1 MMIITDRTASPVE
14 RSVMLTDLP
23 QVLPSSVKIV
33 LLLELINATA
43 GIYELLLTG
52 EERVAL

>member
-14 RSVMLTDLP
+14 RRVMLTNLP
-23 QVLPSSVKIV
+23 QVLPRSVKIV

>member
-23 QVLPSSVKIV
+23 QELPRSVKIV

>member
-23 QVLPSSVKIV
+23 QVLPRSVKIV

>member
-14 RSVMLTDLP
+14 RSVMLADLP
-23 QVLPSSVKIV
+23 QVLPRSVKIV